1 MSSTFTPDEAHA
13 AREAAWERRKT
24 AVIDR
29 DSWAQVMADNLV
41 AGTSTEY
48 ALMRYQASRAA
59 ALEADAD
66 WREAGVRSGYED
78 VAR

>member
-13 AREAAWERRKT
+13 ARKAAWERHK
-24 AVIDR
+24 AAMFDR
-29 DSWAQVMADNLV
+29 DSWAQVVADNLG
-41 AGTSTEY
+41 AGNSTEY

-66 WREAGVRSGYED
+66 WREARVRCGFEE